1 VDSFDFKE
9 MLDKTQ
15 YPSGGDLSG
24 SIGLGS
30 REAPLNERASL
41 DGQCGCLALEHGRS
55 MREEARKRALAN
67 GLGDAATLQCHGN
80 LLNQAPDRQAGP
92 DLASRHPRSS
102 QGPDRALG
110 RPAPLR

>member
-55 MREEARKRALAN
+55 MREEARKRALSSESRPVKAGN
-67 GLGDAATLQCHGN
+67 GRAVTGFARRVVSGTRP
-80 LLNQAPDRQAGP
+80 QAKMKCP
-92 DLASRHPRSS
+92 
-102 QGPDRALG
+102 
-110 RPAPLR
+110 PAESI